1 MRNLFPK
8 ALLLSTCVSLL
19 CAAVPAYA
27 QGLQGEAYTH
37 AAAAYDA
44 IGKNDLMRAE
54 AEARKAIAL
63 RPDSP
68 DAARLLMDV
77 LSRRGQKAAAIDVGN
92 AAVKAG
98 AADAELYLAR
108 AYLKSETGDASA
120 VADFEQALT
129 SGKLP
134 ADKALTARIGI
145 ADAAAK
151 AKNPAKVVEAL
162 SPAANEPS
170 YDIQGRLGFALFDL
184 NRMDDAAVAFEKA
197 AGTARSPAEKA
208 TALKGQAQALANL
221 KQNDRVRG
229 IVAELN
235 KASAACD
242 MDLVYLQLRIGDDT
256 AALAAFN
263 GPCAA
268 SMTAASE
275 LDAAYA
281 AKRLNDNAEAARHF
295 ERSLEIDRAAAAPA
309 YDTQKT
315 FALKREVETL
325 NRTFGLNGTL
335 AYRADRPA
343 NAGGS
348 GGQAVVEGY
357 WQPPNIGNVAGRTF
371 QVYSRV
377 SLNTLAGGDALQ
389 SNSTQGALGARY
401 KPLADTN
408 MVVAAE
414 HLFKIGSGAINDWLL
429 RAGYSAGLN
438 TDIDPVSG
446 PIPIAQLY
454 AEADY
459 LLDQG
464 RSIGVMEGRYGYE
477 TRVSL
482 ASQNLR
488 VSAFLNASANY
499 DSADSRKFAV
509 AAGPGVGLRYWF
521 RESQN
526 RAPASYV
533 QADVIYRFNAT
544 QAKRNG
550 GLVLQISFGF

>member
-1 MRNLFPK
+1 MLPMRKF
-8 ALLLSTCVSLL
+8 LLSTCMSVSCL
-19 CAAVPAYA
+19 CASSFAHA
-27 QGLQGEAYTH
+27 QGLQGEAYKH
-37 AAAAYDA
+37 ASAAYDA
-44 IGKNDLMRAE
+44 IGKNDLARAE
-54 AEARKAIAL
+54 AEARQTFKL

-77 LSRRGQKAAAIDVGN
+77 LSRLGQKTAAIDVAN
-92 AAVKAG
+92 ATVASG

-108 AYLKSETGDASA
+108 AYLKSETGDATA
-120 VADFEQALT
+120 IADFEQALN

-134 ADKALTARIGI
+134 ADKAITARIGI

-151 AKNPAKVVEAL
+151 AKDTAKVVAVL
-162 SPAANEPS
+162 NPASNEPS
-170 YDIQGRLGFALFDL
+170 YDVQGRLGFALFDL
-184 NRMDDAAVAFEKA
+184 NRMDEAAAAFEKA
-197 AGTARSPAEKA
+197 VASARTPAEKN

-221 KQNDRVRG
+221 KQNDRVRA

-235 KASAACD
+235 KNAQACD
-242 MDLVYLQLRIGDDT
+242 LDLVYLQLRIGDDQ
-256 AALAAFN
+256 AALDAFN
-263 GPCAA
+263 GICANTT
-268 SMTAASE
+268 TAGNE

-295 ERSLEIDRAAAAPA
+295 ERSLELDRAVAKPEF
-309 YDTQKT
+309 DTQKV
-315 FALKREVETL
+315 FALRREVETL

-357 WQPPNIGNVAGRTF
+357 WQPPDIGNVAGRTF
-371 QVYSRV
+371 QLYSRV

-438 TDIDPVSG
+438 TDIDPIAGTISV
-446 PIPIAQLY
+446 AQLY
-454 AEADY
+454 GEADY
-459 LLDQG
+459 LLNQG
-464 RSIGVMEGRYGYE
+464 RSIGVLEGRYGYE
-477 TRVSL
+477 TQVFSS
-482 ASQNLR
+482 SQNLR
-488 VSAFLNASANY
+488 ASLFLNASANF
-499 DSADSRKFAV
+499 DSAESRKFAV
-509 AAGPGVGLRYWF
+509 AAGPGIGMRYWF
-521 RESQN
+521 RESTN
-526 RAPASYV
+526 RAPASYI
-533 QADVIYRFNAT
+533 QTDVIYRFNAT
-544 QAKRNG
+544 KSKRSG